1 MIAAGCAVLGRFY
14 DRALCEMTIPA
25 PEPESSARQSASD
38 AADGGQLAVCC
49 GELRLLA
56 APGREGL
63 GAAASAVRSS
73 GELGAAPVPRA
84 SARRLRAAAPVQL
97 ELVCGRR
104 GDGPGVVWASLPERS
119 RERVLVLLAR
129 LIDAG
134 ALEQEAGW

>member
-14 DRALCEMTIPA
+14 DRLLCEMTSPA
-25 PEPESSARQSASD
+25 PESDSSARQSASD
-38 AADGGQLAVCC
+38 ADDGGRLAAGR

-56 APGREGL
+56 APRLEDPGAAAGAVAVRSAGGL
-63 GAAASAVRSS
+63 GAAP
-73 GELGAAPVPRA
+73 GPRA
-84 SARRLRAAAPVQL
+84 LARRLRAAPPVQL

-119 RERVLVLLAR
+119 REQVLVLLAR

-134 ALEQEAGW
+134 ALEQEA

>member
-1 MIAAGCAVLGRFY
+1 MIAAGSAVLGRFY
-14 DRALCEMTIPA
+14 DRALCAMTIPV

-38 AADGGQLAVCC
+38 AADGGRLAVRR

-56 APGREGL
+56 APVREDL
-63 GAAASAVRSS
+63 GAAASAMRLSD
-73 GELGAAPVPRA
+73 ELGAAPGPRPI
-84 SARRLRAAAPVQL
+84 ARRLRAVPPVQL
-97 ELVCGRR
+97 ELVCGQR